1 MVRYGGFWR
10 RFVAALI
17 DGFVLNVA
25 FSIVGSIFGV
35 SLAFTSMFTRGE
47 PNPLAMASAMSGL
60 SLITLALGWLYSAV
74 MESSSLQA
82 TVGKLAVGV
91 VVTDLTGERISFGRA
106 TGRYFAKY
114 ISAFVFMI
122 GFIMVAF
129 SSRKQGLHDKIAGT
143 LVYKT
148 RNPAEVRSLEGVFE

>member
-10 RFVAALI
+10 RFVAAFI
-17 DGFVLNVA
+17 DGVIMNIA
-25 FSIVGSIFGV
+25 FSIIGSFLGM
-35 SLAFTSMFTRGE
+35 SLAMTSMMTRGQ
-47 PNPLAMASAMSGL
+47 PNPFAMASAMSGAML
-60 SLITLALGWLYSAV
+60 VSMALGWLYSAA

-91 VVTDLTGERISFGRA
+91 VVTDLNGERISFGRA
-106 TGRYFAKY
+106 TGRYFAKFL
-114 ISAFVFMI
+114 SAMIFMI
-122 GFIMVAF
+122 GYIMAAF
-129 SSRKQGLHDKIAGT
+129 TDRKQALHDMIAGT

>member
-10 RFVAALI
+10 RLVAAII
-17 DGFVLNVA
+17 DGIVLNVA

-35 SLAFTSMFTRGE
+35 SLAFTSLLARGE
-47 PNPLAMASAMSGL
+47 PNPLAVASAMSGMG
-60 SLITLALGWLYSAV
+60 LITLALGWLYSAA
-74 MESSSLQA
+74 MESSALQA

-91 VVTDLTGERISFGRA
+91 VVTDLSGERISFGRA
-106 TGRYFAKY
+106 TGRHFAKM
-114 ISAFVFMI
+114 ISAFILMI